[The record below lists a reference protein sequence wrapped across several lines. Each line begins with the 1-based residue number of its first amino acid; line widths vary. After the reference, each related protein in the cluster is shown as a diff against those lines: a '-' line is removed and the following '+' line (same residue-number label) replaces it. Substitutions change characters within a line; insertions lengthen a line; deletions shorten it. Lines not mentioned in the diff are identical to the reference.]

1 MRQRE
6 KFISSFRKTTS
17 LFVVVVIGFFLAS
30 FLSIFFSL
38 CRLNLRRNY
47 AHVLAKHFVRFSR
60 CARFLPSARAP
71 FLDFALIK
79 EINRLFQIFQDVN
92 WEMSNN

>member
-47 AHVLAKHFVRFSR
+47 AHVLAKHFVRFGDKIVS
-60 CARFLPSARAP
+60 CVIYKLLSGIGALRF
-71 FLDFALIK
+71 
-79 EINRLFQIFQDVN
+79 
-92 WEMSNN
+92 